1 VERKPKSSKNIA
13 TCAMLT
19 SLAMIFTYVE
29 ALIPINIG
37 IPGVKLGLANIVIVI
52 ALYILP
58 VYQVYCIQTARI
70 VLVSLLFGN
79 MSTMLY
85 SLAGGLL
92 SLSVMAI
99 LKKTNLFSITAI
111 SLVGGV
117 THNIGQLIVAIIVVK
132 NLNIALYTPILMIAG
147 VITGCII
154 GLLSYKILQ
163 ILKKVEHD

>member
-1 VERKPKSSKNIA
+1 MSKKIA

-19 SLAMIFTYVE
+19 SLAMIFTYIE

-58 VYQVYCIQTARI
+58 TYQVFCIQMARI
-70 VLVSLLFGN
+70 ILISFMFGN
-79 MSTMLY
+79 MSAMLY

-92 SLSVMAI
+92 SMMAMTI
-99 LKKTNLFSITAI
+99 LKRTNLFSITAI
-111 SLVGGV
+111 SIVGGV
-117 THNIGQLIVAIIVVK
+117 THNIGQLIVAMIVVK
-132 NLNIALYTPILMIAG
+132 TINIAVYTPILMIAG
-147 VITGCII
+147 LITGCII
-154 GLLSYKILQ
+154 GMLSYKILQ

>member
-1 VERKPKSSKNIA
+1 
-13 TCAMLT
+13 M
-19 SLAMIFTYVE
+19 
-29 ALIPINIG
+29 
-37 IPGVKLGLANIVIVI
+37 
-52 ALYILP
+52 
-58 VYQVYCIQTARI
+58 
-70 VLVSLLFGN
+70 FGN

-132 NLNIALYTPILMIAG
+132 TLNIALYTPILMIAG